1 MKNVFL
7 TVALF
12 AVLAVS
18 AVETSLFK
26 YAPDSTVAVVQA
38 DVTRL
43 LQHPDVIKT
52 LNDPENLKTRQEF
65 EKKTGIRV
73 EDFRKVLLFIN
84 ASGEAV
90 VLINVDD
97 KLDVENLFARNGVQF
112 QRIPVGDKTIFRL
125 AETGRRGKKVEV
137 LKMAPGVV
145 LCGEEGDMA
154 SYLKQPRGKASQ
166 VAAVAAQI
174 PADPPLWL
182 AFVNVFKNPQG
193 QIDDPRQL
201 YLTFRFAGKKMN
213 DLDFRVK
220 LFCSDGE
227 GARIL
232 AGTIPMYL
240 NMGIALAVNDPELG
254 KELLSSV
261 KIDTVEK
268 DVLVSV
274 CISEQLSQKMSVYF
288 KNNADRLLK
297 QGTDQAGVDGTEG
310 KASVPAGRTS
320 VKGAPAKDAPAAKSA
335 PADREKQEVRR

>member
-1 MKNVFL
+1 MKKVFQ
-7 TVALF
+7 TAALF

-43 LQHPDVIKT
+43 LQHPDVAKT
-52 LNDPENLKTRQEF
+52 LNEPENLKTRQEF

-73 EDFRKVLLFIN
+73 EDFRKILLFIN

-97 KLDVENLFARNGVQF
+97 KLDVEKLFARNGVQF
-112 QRIPVGDKTIFRL
+112 QRVPVKDKTIFRL
-125 AETGRRGKKVEV
+125 AEAGRRGKKVEV

-154 SYLKQPRGKASQ
+154 SYLNQPRGKASGA
-166 VAAVAAQI
+166 AAVAAQI

-182 AFVNVFKNPQG
+182 VFVNAFKNPQG
-193 QIDDPRQL
+193 RIDDPRQL
-201 YLTFRFAGKKMN
+201 YLTFQFAGKKMN
-213 DLDFRVK
+213 DLDFRLK
-220 LFCSDGE
+220 LFCGDEE

-240 NMGIALAVNDPELG
+240 NMGIALVVNDPALG
-254 KELLSSV
+254 KELLSSI
-261 KIDTVEK
+261 KIDTAGK
-268 DVLVSV
+268 DVLVNA
-274 CISEQLSQKMSVYF
+274 CISEQLSQKMSAYF

-297 QGTDQAGVDGTEG
+297 QGAAQAGVEETDGTDG
-310 KASVPAGRTS
+310 KAP
-320 VKGAPAKDAPAAKSA
+320 APANSAQAAKPA
-335 PADREKQEVRR
+335 PVDKAKQEVRH